1 MSGYV
6 LPSFQVL
13 GGGHGSVTRIGPGS
27 KQLTMEHLA
36 GALGGF
42 YNKIIHAEMKTPVGC
57 PPAGSEVI
65 TYLDI
70 MNDD

>member
-1 MSGYV
+1 M
-6 LPSFQVL
+6 
-13 GGGHGSVTRIGPGS
+13 TRIGPGS